1 MYIRIILYLVRH
13 GTESDD
19 GFTGVEGHELIFD
32 FITSI
37 LGTDEMN
44 FVEAVRY
51 NGLSV
56 NQINTVNDL
65 LMTDDGTY
73 RFQIHYL
80 TPDEDS
86 DDDDRVLPS
95 PSTSGSSSD
104 EEIWY
109 TPPQAF
115 QPVPPAEPD
124 PFEVYA
130 QLFTGTNQNYGLDE
144 DEVY

>member
-1 MYIRIILYLVRH
+1 MYIRIVVYLVRN
-13 GTESDD
+13 GTEADD
-19 GFTGVEGHELIFD
+19 EFTGVEGNELIFD
-32 FITSI
+32 FVTTI

-56 NQINTVNDL
+56 NQINTVTDL

-104 EEIWY
+104 EEI
-109 TPPQAF
+109 
-115 QPVPPAEPD
+115 
-124 PFEVYA
+124 
-130 QLFTGTNQNYGLDE
+130 
-144 DEVY
+144 

>member
-1 MYIRIILYLVRH
+1 MYIRIIVYLVRN
-13 GTESDD
+13 GTERDD
-19 GFTGVEGHELIFD
+19 EFTGVEGNELIFD
-32 FITSI
+32 FVTTI

-56 NQINTVNDL
+56 NQINTVTDL

-86 DDDDRVLPS
+86 DDDDRVLSS
-95 PSTSGSSSD
+95 PSTNGSSSD
-104 EEIWY
+104 EEI
-109 TPPQAF
+109 
-115 QPVPPAEPD
+115 
-124 PFEVYA
+124 
-130 QLFTGTNQNYGLDE
+130 
-144 DEVY
+144 